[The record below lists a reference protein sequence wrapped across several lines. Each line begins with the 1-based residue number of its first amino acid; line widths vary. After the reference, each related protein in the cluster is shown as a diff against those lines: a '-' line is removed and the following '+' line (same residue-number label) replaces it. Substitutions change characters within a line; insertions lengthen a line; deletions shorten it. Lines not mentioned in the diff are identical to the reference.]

1 MNIVQLKALQYE
13 EVAKCTRCGFC
24 LPNCPTYA
32 VRRTEAF
39 TPRGR
44 NAVTRAVIEG
54 DLELTREMAQA
65 VFTCLGCGACTKA
78 CFPGIKT
85 RDVVLS
91 DRACLTEVQAHPKIF
106 EKLAETLARYHN
118 ISENDNEG
126 RAGWR
131 KYLKGVPASALE
143 KDRAEIVY
151 FVGCAASFLPTA
163 QNIPADLAAIMYH
176 AGLDFTIL
184 GGAEWCC
191 GFPLLGAGMPDKV
204 AALKNHN
211 LEKLKNVGAGRA
223 VFSCPSCLHTWKSFY
238 SPDAELL
245 HASQLLSHLIK
256 QGKLELKPLKLKV
269 TYHDPCYLGRNTG
282 VFEEPREIIK
292 SIPGIELVELPNNRN
307 FSNCCGGGGNVEM
320 VDPDLSAAV
329 AQRKIEEIQSTGAD
343 TVVSSCQQCLRAIDA
358 GVRRAGV
365 ELNVLDL
372 TRLVAKSVTQQ

>member
-1 MNIVQLKALQYE
+1 MNIVQLKKLQYE

-54 DLELTREMAQA
+54 ELVLTRDLAQA
-65 VFTCLGCGACTKA
+65 IFTCLGCGACTKA

-85 RDVVLS
+85 RDIVLS

-106 EKLAETLARYHN
+106 EKLAETLEQYHN
-118 ISENDNEG
+118 ISEDDNEG

-131 KYLKGVPASALE
+131 KYLEGVPAEALE

-151 FVGCAASFLPTA
+151 FVGCAASFLPMA
-163 QNIPADLAAIMYH
+163 QKIPADLAAIMYH

-191 GFPLLGAGMPDKV
+191 GFPLLGAGLPDKV
-204 AALKNHN
+204 AALRNHN
-211 LEKLKNVGAGRA
+211 LEKLKSVGAGQA
-223 VFSCPSCLHTWKSFY
+223 VFSCPSCLHTWKNFY

-245 HASQLLSHLIK
+245 HASQLLSDLIK

-292 SIPGIELVELPNNRN
+292 SIPGIEFVELPNNRN

-329 AQRKIEEIQSTGAD
+329 AQRKIEEIRSTGAD

-358 GVRRAGV
+358 GARTAGV